1 MYPISLLKIVQ
12 FDHFRKKKRN
22 PTVVLE
28 DGSPV
33 FNTMEFTEESIESVQ
48 IENDRNIRLKELIQ
62 ERNTNGLFKSIAD
75 FNRRLSHS
83 VLNKKQIEKLILS
96 NSFKSIYPN
105 KNILIANLE
114 EILKKM
120 ESNSLFENDIN
131 DDHFLNSNKSIELDE
146 IKSEFDSYGFLFS
159 TRKQTDLLAKINN
172 SSFGELTSN
181 KVVFNNSFYFYVI
194 KVLNQKLTGF
204 WGWCSR

>member
-1 MYPISLLKIVQ
+1 
-12 FDHFRKKKRN
+12 
-22 PTVVLE
+22 
-28 DGSPV
+28 
-33 FNTMEFTEESIESVQ
+33 
-48 IENDRNIRLKELIQ
+48 
-62 ERNTNGLFKSIAD
+62 
-75 FNRRLSHS
+75 
-83 VLNKKQIEKLILS
+83 
-96 NSFKSIYPN
+96 
-105 KNILIANLE
+105 
-114 EILKKM
+114 M

-194 KVLNQKLTGF
+194 KVQYKTTRNGKRFILLTVINESGNFDLRLFDDEVDASIFQANFIKTIIKSSIKDDFYNQNIKEIYLSSEKELLSKITNFTYKDILELNLSESDSSYEIMGNN
-204 WGWCSR
+204 GIISLSLH